1 MQWQLDLTFT
11 NLQLPAENNENPPPL
26 ALQLSEVETRAMTT
40 HSQSVSM
47 VIRLVGAFSDTFWL

>member
-26 ALQLSEVETRAMTT
+26 ALQLSEVESRAMAT
-40 HSQSVSM
+40 QSSLI
-47 VIRLVGAFSDTFWL
+47 IRLVGAFSDTFWL

>member
-11 NLQLPAENNENPPPL
+11 NLQLPVENPPPL
-26 ALQLSEVETRAMTT
+26 ALQLSEVETSAMTT

-47 VIRLVGAFSDTFWL
+47 IIRLVGAFSDTFWL